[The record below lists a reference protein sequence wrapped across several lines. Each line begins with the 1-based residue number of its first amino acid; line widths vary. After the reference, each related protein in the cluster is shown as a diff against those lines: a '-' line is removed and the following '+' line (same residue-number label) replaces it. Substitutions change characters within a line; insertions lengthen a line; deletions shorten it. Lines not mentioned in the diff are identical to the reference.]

1 MTHPRSE
8 LFDLL
13 LRQSVAFGEFTLK
26 SGAKSNFYIDCRLT
40 ALDARG
46 AVLIG
51 EVLYP
56 LITQKAAELGVKPVA
71 AGGLTLGADPVSL
84 AVAIRS
90 HLAGG
95 HPLFHAFCV
104 RKERKDHGRGKQIE
118 GRFQAGDVVV
128 AIDDVVTSGASTLA
142 AIEAIEREGGKVAFV
157 ACLVDRDEGGRE
169 SLEARGYPVIS
180 AYRKHEFLER
190 HQTGP
195 AIS

>member
-1 MTHPRSE
+1 MPQARSE

-26 SGAKSNFYIDCRLT
+26 SGTKSNFYIDCRIT

-56 LITQKAAELGVKPVA
+56 LITQKAAELAIKPVA
-71 AGGLTLGADPVSL
+71 VGGLTLGADPVSL

-90 HLAGG
+90 QLAGG
-95 HPLFHAFCV
+95 NPLFHAFCV
-104 RKERKDHGRGKQIE
+104 RKEPKDHGRGKQIE
-118 GRFQAGDVVV
+118 GRFQAGDTVI

-169 SLEARGYPVIS
+169 TLEARGYPVIS
-180 AYRKHEFLER
+180 AFRKGEFLER
-190 HQTGP
+190 REAGTAP
-195 AIS
+195 S